1 MSTFA
6 LSDFQEQEYKLQFAI
21 YLGTTFVLMGFVLIF
36 ALIWENQ
43 TLTARIEKL
52 ENAEKL
58 QLLSNEGLSGLI
70 RTIQENM
77 PLKGDVAMMSDL
89 FYENAAE
96 LRALRNILGDYGEQ
110 IAKLDVNFHGLCR
123 ENESVLY
130 KHGVVEKKL
139 VAIGEDIGSLA
150 ERVQRMFD
158 DFEETKRI
166 NKYNQETLLE
176 NQDTLAANLEKC
188 LRQVSK

>member
-1 MSTFA
+1 MSTFI

-110 IAKLDVNFHGLCR
+110 IAKLDKNFHGLCR

-130 KHGVVEKKL
+130 KYGVVEKKL
-139 VAIGEDIGSLA
+139 AAIGEDIGSLA

-188 LRQVSK
+188 LRQI